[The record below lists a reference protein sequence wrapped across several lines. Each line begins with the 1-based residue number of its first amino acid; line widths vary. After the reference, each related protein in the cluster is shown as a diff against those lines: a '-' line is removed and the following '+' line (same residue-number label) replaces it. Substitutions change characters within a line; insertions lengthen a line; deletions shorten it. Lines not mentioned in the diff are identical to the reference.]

1 LRDLNWGQVT
11 ERSKAGFTGRNVG
24 ADAAQTAQMGKRNSE
39 FIAPG
44 FMRHVIDN
52 WETRGSVLQIVV
64 YALPVAPGKCRLL
77 NRQVFQLKV
86 GAFTGTYSGGCLLT
100 THRTLTAPWGG
111 CVQSKLPRTIIGN
124 LPKWLFHKQV
134 RDKQACVLFGRWC
147 SVSQSERARWERRR
161 TTQS

>member
-1 LRDLNWGQVT
+1 MIEGSELGMDAQVN
-11 ERSKAGFTGRNVG
+11 ERSKLGFTGRNVG
-24 ADAAQTAQMGKRNSE
+24 ADAALTAQMGKRNSE

-86 GAFTGTYSGGCLLT
+86 QLANIEGL
-100 THRTLTAPWGG
+100 
-111 CVQSKLPRTIIGN
+111 
-124 LPKWLFHKQV
+124 
-134 RDKQACVLFGRWC
+134 
-147 SVSQSERARWERRR
+147 
-161 TTQS
+161 